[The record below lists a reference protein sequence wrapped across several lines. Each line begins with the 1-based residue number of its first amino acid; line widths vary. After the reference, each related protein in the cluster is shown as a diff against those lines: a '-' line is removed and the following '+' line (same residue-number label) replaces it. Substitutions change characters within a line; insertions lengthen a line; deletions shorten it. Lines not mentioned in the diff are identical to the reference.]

1 MSDASRPEDIN
12 SKKARLTPLV
22 DWLSPA
28 GLCFVG
34 DVAVKDEPRA
44 DLTSGFLLAAVAE
57 KR

>member
-1 MSDASRPEDIN
+1 MSDAGRLEDIN
-12 SKKARLTPLV
+12 SKMARLNPLV
-22 DWLSPA
+22 DWPSPA
-28 GLCFVG
+28 GLCIVG